1 MPLSPRRGN
10 FDLLVDQLV
19 ALDDNRRGMFKA
31 LSGEALSLRPDQV
44 ARQVELRA
52 HIAEANTLLKSLV
65 DQNVLSAFGASKF
78 QAEIYRLERG
88 LI

>member
-19 ALDDNRRGMFKA
+19 ALDDSRRGMFKA
-31 LSGEALSLRPDQV
+31 ISGEGFFAADQV

-52 HIAEANTLLKSLV
+52 HIAEANTMLKALV
-65 DQNVLSAFGASKF
+65 DQGALTSLDACKY
-78 QAEIYRLERG
+78 QAHIHRLERG